1 MEYEVQFYGM
11 IAERIGISKA
21 SIVIDFNGEDINVRN
36 LIISRYPELK
46 SMTFQIAI
54 NNELKEIL
62 SSVNIGQTIAILPP
76 FAGG

>member
-11 IAERIGISKA
+11 MAERIGISKA
-21 SIVIDFNGEDINVRN
+21 SIVIGFNDEDINVRN